1 MSRPI
6 ETHWVVYLLQ
16 CSDNTIYCGVTNNLQ
31 RRLRQHNGEI
41 KGGARYTSARRP
53 CALIYQEIYEDK
65 SQAMK
70 REYEIKQLSRIEKQR
85 LVSVD
90 QWKS

>member
-1 MSRPI
+1 MTQSV

-16 CSDNTIYCGVTNNLQ
+16 CSDKTLYCGVTNHLQ

-41 KGGARYTSARRP
+41 KGGAKYTSARRP
-53 CALIYQEIYEDK
+53 CALIYQEVCADK

-70 REYEIKQLSRIEKQR
+70 REYEIKQLSRTEKLR
-85 LVSVD
+85 LVGEWRD
-90 QWKS
+90 